1 MLNVFSSCNNL
12 KKVIVSDIAAWCN
25 ITQHGSD
32 ANPLTCAHH
41 LYSDENT
48 EITDL
53 VIPNT
58 VTALKTYTFYNCT
71 GLTSITI
78 PNSVTIISS
87 YAFSGCSG
95 LTSITI
101 PNSVTSI
108 GQYAFRGCGG
118 LTSVTIPNSVTA
130 IGEYAFSL
138 CSRLT
143 SVTIPNSVTSIG
155 VSAFSACSG
164 LNSITIPNSVIRIG
178 QYAFQNCDG
187 LTSVIIGKAVSSIG
201 KYAFAKCTELNDVTC
216 MAEEVPKTIS
226 DAFTGSFIE
235 YTTLYVPATSL
246 TAYKGVAPWSSFKEI
261 VSIDGNTP
269 ETPKCVTPTITYENG
284 KLKFHSETEGAEF
297 KYSITDSDIKETF
310 ASEVTLTATYQISV
324 YAMANG
330 YDNSETATATL
341 CWIETAQNPE
351 NITTEVIEVPARAI
365 LIQTQNG
372 SIIINGTSTGE
383 QIEVYDINGILQ
395 GSTTATGRATVI
407 PTTIS
412 AGSVAIVKIGQ
423 KSVKVVVK

>member
-1 MLNVFSSCNNL
+1 MTSIGQYAFQGCN
-12 KKVIVSDIAAWCN
+12 S
-25 ITQHGSD
+25 
-32 ANPLTCAHH
+32 
-41 LYSDENT
+41 
-48 EITDL
+48 
-53 VIPNT
+53 
-58 VTALKTYTFYNCT
+58 
-71 GLTSITI
+71 LTSVTI
-78 PNSVTIISS
+78 PNSVTSIGQ
-87 YAFSGCSG
+87 ATFAGCTG
-95 LTSITI
+95 LTSVTI

-108 GQYAFRGCGG
+108 GQYAFSVCSG
-118 LTSVTIPNSVTA
+118 LTA
-130 IGEYAFSL
+130 IS
-138 CSRLT
+138 
-143 SVTIPNSVTSIG
+143 IPNSVTSIDDYTFNG
-155 VSAFSACSG
+155 CSG
-164 LNSITIPNSVIRIG
+164 LTAISIPNSVIRIG
-178 QYAFQNCDG
+178 QYAFQGCDG

-201 KYAFAKCTELNDVTC
+201 KYAFAKCTELIDVTC
-216 MAEEVPKTIS
+216 MAEKVPNTIS
-226 DAFTGSFIE
+226 DAFTGSYIE

-269 ETPKCVTPTITYENG
+269 ETPKCDTPTITYENG

-423 KSVKVVVK
+423 RSVKVVVK